1 MLDLDTVTGG
11 NGQVA
16 HVSIRPRWL
25 WLTVPLVALGCG
37 ASTAGIVVDSV
48 YEGESANWAAQAVGQ
63 DLANLVAFSALAL
76 FAVLAARGS
85 LRAYLLW
92 LGVLAYGIYAYA
104 IYAFAISFGPLFLAY
119 VGVLGMSVFGL
130 IGGTL
135 WLEARRVR
143 DRFGSGAPVTM
154 VAWVLTVIA
163 AGFGVLWLTEIL
175 PATIDGTLPTSLTEA
190 GLRVNPV
197 YVLDLSVLL
206 PSLVV
211 TGVLLRQGRSWGW
224 VLAPV
229 QLVALTL
236 IALGIEFAMVVL
248 AARDLAVAAQ
258 PVVMVAVIGTV
269 QLIVLWRFLRSLER
283 DDLAGA
289 RRS

>member
-16 HVSIRPRWL
+16 PVSTRPRWL
-25 WLTVPLVALGCG
+25 WLTVPLVALACG
-37 ASTAGIVVDSV
+37 ASTAGIVMDSV

-104 IYAFAISFGPLFLAY
+104 IYAFAIGFGPLFLAY

-135 WLEARRVR
+135 WLEPRRVR

-211 TGVLLRQGRSWGW
+211 TGVLLRRGRSWGW

-289 RRS
+289 RRR

>member
-16 HVSIRPRWL
+16 PESTRPRWL
-25 WLTVPLVALGCG
+25 WLTVPLVALACG

-135 WLEARRVR
+135 WLEPRRVR

-175 PATIDGTLPTSLTEA
+175 PATIDGTLPASLTEA

-211 TGVLLRQGRSWGW
+211 TGVLLRRGRSWGW

-283 DDLAGA
+283 DDLVGA

>member
-16 HVSIRPRWL
+16 SASTRPRWL
-25 WLTVPLVALGCG
+25 WLTVPLVALACG

-76 FAVLAARGS
+76 FAVLAVRGS

-104 IYAFAISFGPLFLAY
+104 IYAFAIGFGPLFLAY

-135 WLEARRVR
+135 WLEPRRVR

-211 TGVLLRQGRSWGW
+211 TGVLLRRGRSWGW

-248 AARDLAVAAQ
+248 GARDLAVAAQ

-269 QLIVLWRFLRSLER
+269 QLIVLWRLLRSLER

-289 RRS
+289 RRR

>member
-16 HVSIRPRWL
+16 HVSTRPRWL
-25 WLTVPLVALGCG
+25 WLTVPLVALACG

-135 WLEARRVR
+135 WLEPRRVR